1 MALFAIADLHLSF
14 GTDKPMNIFRGW
26 QNYERRIEEAW
37 TRLVTPEDTVVIAGD
52 VSWATDFEQLRADF
66 EFLQRLP
73 GQKRIVKGNHDYWWS
88 TRAKMDRFCAEN
100 GFHSISFI
108 HNSAEICGQTAICGT
123 RGWFYDLKECDDKKV
138 LLREAG
144 RLETSIA
151 AAEQTGLEPV
161 VFLHYPP
168 VYGDYRCGEM
178 MDVLLRHRVRR
189 CYYGHL
195 HAQSHASAVQGE
207 TEGILFTNIAADW
220 LRFTP
225 LRVDPP
231 EETI

>member
-26 QNYERRIEEAW
+26 QGYERRIAEAW
-37 TRLVTPEDTVVIAGD
+37 TRLVMPEDTVVIAGD

-100 GFHSISFI
+100 GYDTISFI
-108 HNSAEICGQTAICGT
+108 HNGAEICGQTAICGT
-123 RGWFYDLKECDDKKV
+123 RGWFYDLKESDDKKV

-231 EETI
+231 GENI